1 MKLHEKLSNASKFL
15 TAEEVLVK
23 HPMATRTWFIDSRRR
38 SRKASKMNPKQVM
51 ELCDWFEKDGQLF
64 CQSKK
69 TGKQLVWDEPRMVWT
84 NVSE

>member
-1 MKLHEKLSNASKFL
+1 
-15 TAEEVLVK
+15 
-23 HPMATRTWFIDSRRR
+23 MATRTWFIDSRRR

-69 TGKQLVWDEPRMVWT
+69 TGKQLVWDDHMSVWI
-84 NVSE
+84 SSKE